1 MSKALGLIAV
11 VSLVLMTTYLEVWV
25 RCAQLQGIRGS
36 HDLLVNTGCYDAAN

>member
-25 RCAQLQGIRGS
+25 RCSQMQEVRGS
-36 HDLLVNTGCYDAAN
+36 HSLLAITGCNDAAD